1 MARHLKISDHVAS
14 VRHERGVQPRES
26 LINSNSIDESKL
38 ARSGSEYRALVS
50 SGADW
55 IVRSP
60 DDLRQLHSH
69 GIGPLAK
76 LPEYEF
82 EAFLSGVE
90 FKDGGVAHGTYK
102 PLMSTL
108 TISEIFEVFQ
118 RFGMHRDYTIRILEA
133 KCVEPAPGT
142 GGGGDCEF
150 DFWSFCSSMCGIVVV
165 PPESATGPSNY

>member
-38 ARSGSEYRALVS
+38 ARSGSEYHALVS

-69 GIGPLAK
+69 GASPLAK

-90 FKDGGVAHGTYK
+90 FKAEASPTG
-102 PLMSTL
+102 L
-108 TISEIFEVFQ
+108 TS
-118 RFGMHRDYTIRILEA
+118 R
-133 KCVEPAPGT
+133 
-142 GGGGDCEF
+142 
-150 DFWSFCSSMCGIVVV
+150 
-165 PPESATGPSNY
+165 